1 MIHIHSLGRAAR
13 YYPERSALSPG
24 GTRLSFRQLHDRVK
38 GVASALKR
46 HGFSAGDRL
55 AILLPNG
62 PEYIELVY
70 ACSWLGVIVVPL
82 NTRLSVLEIDRVLE
96 DAIPHGLV
104 RHSSL
109 PAPTVRPSWQL
120 VLDAEPFEVG
130 SDFVPDPH
138 YDPQAILALI
148 YTSGTTGRPKG
159 VQVTHANILSNLHNF
174 SYWMGYK
181 EEGVYLH
188 AAPMFHIADFPAM
201 FAAPA
206 FGAFQVTISKF
217 SPQAFC
223 ETVERERVSHTVLVP
238 TMVNLLTQSQEV
250 KKYDLASL
258 EVLAYGGSPMAPE
271 LIRRARQLFPDT
283 KLLQIYGLSETG
295 FLTGLRDNE
304 HTEERLLSCGRP
316 CPGIDVQVVD
326 SAGKPVAA
334 GRAGE
339 LVARGSNVMSG
350 YWNNPEETTRAFQDG
365 MFRTGDI
372 GYRDEAGY
380 FYILDRL
387 KDMIVTGGE
396 NVYSGEVEVVIY
408 QHPAVSEVAV
418 FGIPDP
424 KWGELV
430 MACVVLK
437 HGATLIVDE
446 LTEFCRRSLAN
457 YKVPRRVEFIE
468 TSLPKSGSGKIL
480 KRILREQYACV
491 NELGVA
497 ADPKGG
503 HRAGGGPVCKEL
515 FGDACEVL
523 PE

>member
-1 MIHIHSLGRAAR
+1 M
-13 YYPERSALSPG
+13 
-24 GTRLSFRQLHDRVK
+24 
-38 GVASALKR
+38 
-46 HGFSAGDRL
+46 
-55 AILLPNG
+55 
-62 PEYIELVY
+62 
-70 ACSWLGVIVVPL
+70 
-82 NTRLSVLEIDRVLE
+82 
-96 DAIPHGLV
+96 
-104 RHSSL
+104 
-109 PAPTVRPSWQL
+109 
-120 VLDAEPFEVG
+120 
-130 SDFVPDPH
+130 
-138 YDPQAILALI
+138 
-148 YTSGTTGRPKG
+148 
-159 VQVTHANILSNLHNF
+159 
-174 SYWMGYK
+174 
-181 EEGVYLH
+181 
-188 AAPMFHIADFPAM
+188 
-201 FAAPA
+201 
-206 FGAFQVTISKF
+206 
-217 SPQAFC
+217 
-223 ETVERERVSHTVLVP
+223 
-238 TMVNLLTQSQEV
+238 
-250 KKYDLASL
+250 
-258 EVLAYGGSPMAPE
+258 
-271 LIRRARQLFPDT
+271 
-283 KLLQIYGLSETG
+283 SETG